1 MKILCFI
8 LSMPKNNSWNNKW
21 TGEKN
26 LFARTKRITEN
37 KEKKLEMLGIDFKK
51 KEEYYF
57 TYDFQDGSK
66 VTVKIVSNKE
76 AKEINKKTRGF
87 CMYNW
92 MIDNILS
99 NGKI

>member
-8 LSMPKNNSWNNKW
+8 LSMPKNNSWNNRW

-37 KEKKLEMLGIDFKK
+37 KEKKLEMLGMDFKK

-57 TYDFQDGSK
+57 TYDFQDGWIAK

-76 AKEINKKTRGF
+76 AKEIKLIING
-87 CMYNW
+87 
-92 MIDNILS
+92 NIMVIRL
-99 NGKI
+99 